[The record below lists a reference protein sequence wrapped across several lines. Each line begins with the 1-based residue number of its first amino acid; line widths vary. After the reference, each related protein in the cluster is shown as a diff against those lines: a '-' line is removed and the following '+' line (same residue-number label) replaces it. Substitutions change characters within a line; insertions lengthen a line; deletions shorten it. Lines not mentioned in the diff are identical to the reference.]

1 MTDATISKPRLTLDG
16 AHRVLEAARAHAQTI
31 GIPMSIAVVD
41 QGGALIVF
49 VRMDGAAFAS
59 VELAID
65 KAHSAA
71 GFGYPTEDFFTLIKD
86 DLSLLHGLTT
96 HGRLAL
102 FAGGAPIVVQD
113 AVVGALGVSGGRSVD
128 DVEVVKAGLG
138 ALS

>member
-1 MTDATISKPRLTLDG
+1 MSDTTTSRPHLTLVG
-16 AHRVLEAARAHAQTI
+16 AQSVIAAARAQAAAM
-31 GIPMSIAVVD
+31 GIPVSIAVVD
-41 QGGALIVF
+41 HGGALLSF

-71 GFGYPTEDFFTLIKD
+71 GFGYPTEDFFALIKD
-86 DLSLLHGLTT
+86 DVSLLHGLTT

-102 FAGGAPIVVQD
+102 FAGGAPIMVD
-113 AVVGALGVSGGRSVD
+113 GAVAGALGVSGGRGVD